1 MRPSRTCSSWVS
13 REEKVEY
20 LGNEKYKFTQK
31 VSVLT
36 KKNIYFKLK
45 PDREFIGS
53 SHYKVQGFIFRDW
66 NTTTRT
72 LPLSFS
78 QLFFP
83 LCWLY
88 ILEGTQ
94 IVAAKWQTVDGGLHH
109 SHLSHRA
116 VKMSLLSSW
125 SIKSLSIAIDSNHLE
140 LSTHSWT
147 NHHNKEDETSWLV
160 KLALHGSGNG
170 AKHS

>member
-1 MRPSRTCSSWVS
+1 MNDQGLGSWIKYHQEAGTWMRPSRTCSSWVS
-13 REEKVEY
+13 REEKAEY
-20 LGNEKYKFTQK
+20 LGNEKYKLTQK

-36 KKNIYFKLK
+36 KKNIYFKLN

-94 IVAAKWQTVDGGLHH
+94 IVAAKWRTVDGGLHH
-109 SHLSHRA
+109 SQLSHRA
-116 VKMSLLSSW
+116 VKNVTSLYLIHQKSQYCYWFQPSW
-125 SIKSLSIAIDSNHLE
+125 IIYPFLNQSLQ
-140 LSTHSWT
+140 
-147 NHHNKEDETSWLV
+147 
-160 KLALHGSGNG
+160 
-170 AKHS
+170 